1 MICYLNHYQIDKD
14 KWNECIDNSSNRLEY
29 AFAWFLDIVSPGWEA
44 LVEDD
49 YQSVMPLPTKRKYG
63 LHYLI
68 QPRFTQQLGIF
79 SLYPVTEVT
88 ILSFLKRIP
97 KKFVWCNINLNQ
109 ANCTKAISMF
119 RLRTNYELD
128 LQAGYENIVKRYNKN
143 TRRNLKKVVSSGIS
157 VELSDDT
164 ALFVELYQQHSNVK
178 HAGIAIEQFSQL
190 ILKSFNNGIG
200 RIVLAKNARN
210 EIVAGAF
217 YLEDRERLI
226 YLASFTTSR
235 GQDAS
240 AMFLIMDRMIERS
253 VSQFNIFDFEGSMV
267 PGIAR
272 FFKGFG
278 AKKTTYPQFTYKVLN
293 PLLFV

>member
-1 MICYLNHYQIDKD
+1 MIHYLSHYQIDKE
-14 KWNECIDNSSNRLEY
+14 KWDECIGNSPNRLVY
-29 AFAWFLDIVSPGWEA
+29 GFAWFLDIVSPGWEA

-49 YQSVMPLPTKRKYG
+49 YRSVMPLPSKQKYG

-79 SLYPVTEVT
+79 SPQPVTRETVR
-88 ILSFLKRIP
+88 SFLRRIP

-109 ANCTKAISMF
+109 ANCEETIFKF
-119 RLRTNYELD
+119 TLRTNYELD
-128 LQAGYENIVKRYNKN
+128 LQAGYENIVKRYNEN
-143 TRRNLKKVVSSGIS
+143 TRRNLKKAASSGIN

-164 ALFVELYQQHSNVK
+164 AFFVELYQQQSNVK
-178 HAGIAIEQFSQL
+178 HEGIAIEQFYQL
-190 ILKSFNNGIG
+190 IQKSFDKGIG
-200 RIVLAKNARN
+200 RIALAKNVRN

-226 YLASFTTSR
+226 YLASFTTSW

-240 AMFLIMDRMIERS
+240 AMFLIMDRMIEGS
-253 VSQFNIFDFEGSMV
+253 LSQFNIFDFEGSMV

-278 AKKTTYPQFTYKVLN
+278 AIQRDYPQFSYKLVN